1 MKKVLIY
8 AGTTEGRE
16 LAQELAKERIYC
28 DISVATEYGRQIMDE
43 KISPYICILQ
53 GRMTAEQMRR
63 KYESE
68 QYLAVVDATH
78 PFATEVSVNIRESLR
93 GLDIPYFRLGREK
106 LPEEEGER
114 QAGEQQAGGQRA
126 GGQQAEERQ
135 VGERQ
140 AGGRQAGEQQA
151 GGRQAEEQNYM
162 ARKYFQNTTA
172 CVEAL
177 KKTEGTIFLTTG
189 SKELSVFCRE
199 ETIRK
204 RLVVRV
210 LPGMESL
217 QECVRNGL
225 EGRQIIAVQGP
236 FSKEMNLAMIRQY
249 QASVLVTKESGKT
262 GGEDTKLAAAGE
274 AQIPSYIIL
283 RPDEKTPVMDM
294 GEVLMQ
300 LRRLESMTD
309 PSRKKTQE
317 GQDLVDLYD
326 TKTEEVV
333 YQKVHECQENKEQE
347 NKEQEKKKQEK
358 KQEEKKQEQHRN
370 LQITLAGIGMGA
382 EALLTEEVRNRIA
395 EADYVFGAK
404 RMVESIKKLCK
415 QSVKTY
421 NCYLSKDII
430 PVIENIQENSA
441 KIVILFSG
449 DTGFYSGCEK
459 LYNELCK
466 HKGMGKA
473 EVLPGISSLS
483 MLSAR
488 TGISWQDAKILST
501 HGVEPALWKSRLLDA
516 AKREKKT
523 FFLTSGVADVQEIGN
538 LLSSEFAKEEW
549 KNLKIYLGYQLS
561 YPQEWIRCL
570 TVDELCKLMSR
581 DHNDGGQDSLQNSLQ
596 EEPQDK
602 LQDKPEE
609 GLYVGMLLNE
619 HPKKHRLT
627 PGYPDDIFIR
637 GQVPMTKE
645 EVRSVSICKLHL
657 TEDAVVY
664 DIGSGTGSVSVEIAA
679 LSPHVQVYAMEVNG
693 EAVSLLEENC
703 KQFGLHNVRCIRTKA
718 PDGLED
724 LPVATHAFI
733 GGSKGNLREILW
745 TLYRKN
751 NHMRIVV
758 NAVSMETIC
767 QMQELLKELPVEQ
780 EEILQLSVTKTKQLG
795 SYHML
800 QAANP
805 VYIYAF
811 TFAETSSY

>member
-16 LAQELAKERIYC
+16 LAQELARERIYC

-53 GRMTAEQMRR
+53 GRMTAEQMRLKCENER
-63 KYESE
+63 
-68 QYLAVVDATH
+68 YLAVVDATH
-78 PFATEVSVNIRESLR
+78 PFATEVSVNIRESLK
-93 GLDIPYFRLGREK
+93 GLNIPYFRLGREK
-106 LPEEEGER
+106 IPGEEGER
-114 QAGEQQAGGQRA
+114 QAGE
-126 GGQQAEERQ
+126 RQ
-135 VGERQ
+135 T
-140 AGGRQAGEQQA
+140 GEQ
-151 GGRQAEEQNYM
+151 QAEEQNYM
-162 ARKYFQNTTA
+162 ARKYFQNTAA

-177 KKTEGTIFLTTG
+177 KKTEGKIFLTTG
-189 SKELSVFCRE
+189 SKELSAFCRE

-225 EGRQIIAVQGP
+225 EGRQIIAMQGP

-294 GEVLMQ
+294 DEVLEQ
-300 LRRLESMTD
+300 LRRLESVTD

-317 GQDLVDLYD
+317 GQDLFDLYD

-347 NKEQEKKKQEK
+347 
-358 KQEEKKQEQHRN
+358 KKQEQQRN
-370 LQITLAGIGMGA
+370 MQITLAGIGMGA

-415 QSVKTY
+415 QNVKTY

-430 PVIENIQENSA
+430 PLIENIQENSA

-483 MLSAR
+483 VLSAR

-516 AKREKKT
+516 AKHEKKT
-523 FFLTSGVADVQEIGN
+523 FFLTSGMADVEEIGN

-561 YPQEWIRCL
+561 YPQEWVRCL
-570 TVDELCKLMSR
+570 TVDELCKLMNR
-581 DHNDGGQDSLQNSLQ
+581 DHSDGWQDSLQNSLQ
-596 EEPQDK
+596 ED

-609 GLYVGMLLNE
+609 GLYAGMLINE
-619 HPKKHRLT
+619 QPKKHRLT
-627 PGYPDDIFIR
+627 PGYPDDMFIR

-679 LSPHVQVYAMEVNG
+679 LSPRVQVYAMEVNG

-703 KQFGLHNVRCIRTKA
+703 NQFGLHNVRCIRTKA

-795 SYHML
+795 GYHML

-811 TFAETSSY
+811 TFAETSS

>member
-16 LAQELAKERIYC
+16 LAQELARERIYC

-53 GRMTAEQMRR
+53 GRMTAEQMRL
-63 KYESE
+63 KCENE

-78 PFATEVSVNIRESLR
+78 PFATEVSVNIRESLK

-106 LPEEEGER
+106 IPGEEGER
-114 QAGEQQAGGQRA
+114 QAGE
-126 GGQQAEERQ
+126 RQ
-135 VGERQ
+135 TGERQ
-140 AGGRQAGEQQA
+140 AGEQ
-151 GGRQAEEQNYM
+151 QAEEQNYM
-162 ARKYFQNTTA
+162 ARKYFQNTAA

-189 SKELSVFCRE
+189 SKELSAFCRE
-199 ETIRK
+199 KTIRK

-225 EGRQIIAVQGP
+225 EGRQIIAMQGP

-294 GEVLMQ
+294 DEVLEQ
-300 LRRLESMTD
+300 LRRLESVTD

-317 GQDLVDLYD
+317 GQDLFDLYD
-326 TKTEEVV
+326 IKTEELV
-333 YQKVHECQENKEQE
+333 YQKVNECQENKEQE
-347 NKEQEKKKQEK
+347 
-358 KQEEKKQEQHRN
+358 KKQEQQRN

-382 EALLTEEVRNRIA
+382 EVLLTEEVRNRIA

-415 QSVKTY
+415 QNVKAY

-430 PVIENIQENSA
+430 PLIENIQENSA

-483 MLSAR
+483 VLSAR

-501 HGVEPALWKSRLLDA
+501 HGVEPALWKNRLLDA
-516 AKREKKT
+516 AKHEKKT
-523 FFLTSGVADVQEIGN
+523 FFLTSGVADVEEIGN

-561 YPQEWIRCL
+561 YPQEWVRCL
-570 TVDELCKLMSR
+570 TVDELCKLLNR
-581 DHNDGGQDSLQNSLQ
+581 DHNDGWQDSLQNSLQ
-596 EEPQDK
+596 EDPQDQ

-609 GLYVGMLLNE
+609 GLYAGMLINE
-619 HPKKHRLT
+619 QPKKHRLT
-627 PGYPDDIFIR
+627 PGYPDDVFIR

-679 LSPHVQVYAMEVNG
+679 LSPRVQVYAMEING

-745 TLYRKN
+745 TLYRKS

-795 SYHML
+795 GYHML

-811 TFAETSSY
+811 TFSETLS

>member
-16 LAQELAKERIYC
+16 LAQELARERIYC

-53 GRMTAEQMRR
+53 GRMTAEQMRL
-63 KYESE
+63 KCENE

-78 PFATEVSVNIRESLR
+78 PFATEVSVNIRESLK

-106 LPEEEGER
+106 IPGEEGER
-114 QAGEQQAGGQRA
+114 QAGERQA
-126 GGQQAEERQ
+126 
-135 VGERQ
+135 GERQ
-140 AGGRQAGEQQA
+140 AGEQ
-151 GGRQAEEQNYM
+151 QAEEQNYM
-162 ARKYFQNTTA
+162 ARKYFQNTAA

-177 KKTEGTIFLTTG
+177 KKTEGKIFLTTG
-189 SKELSVFCRE
+189 SKELSAFCRE

-225 EGRQIIAVQGP
+225 EGRQIIAMQGP

-294 GEVLMQ
+294 DEVLEQ
-300 LRRLESMTD
+300 LRRLESVTD

-317 GQDLVDLYD
+317 GQNLFDLYD

-333 YQKVHECQENKEQE
+333 YQKVHECQENKE
-347 NKEQEKKKQEK
+347 K
-358 KQEEKKQEQHRN
+358 EKKQEQQRN

-382 EALLTEEVRNRIA
+382 ETLLTEEVRNRIA

-404 RMVESIKKLCK
+404 RMIESVKKLCK
-415 QSVKTY
+415 QNVKKY

-430 PVIENIQENSA
+430 PLIENIQENSA

-483 MLSAR
+483 VLSAR

-516 AKREKKT
+516 AKHEKKT
-523 FFLTSGVADVQEIGN
+523 FFLTSGVADVEEIGN

-561 YPQEWIRCL
+561 YPQEWVRCL
-570 TVDELCKLMSR
+570 TVDELCKLMNR
-581 DHNDGGQDSLQNSLQ
+581 DHNDGWQDSLQNSLQ
-596 EEPQDK
+596 EDPQDQ

-609 GLYVGMLLNE
+609 GLYAGMLINE
-619 HPKKHRLT
+619 QPKKHRLT
-627 PGYPDDIFIR
+627 PGYPDDVFIR

-679 LSPHVQVYAMEVNG
+679 LSPRVQVYAMEING

-795 SYHML
+795 GYHML

-811 TFAETSSY
+811 IFSETSS

>member
-16 LAQELAKERIYC
+16 LAQELARERIYC

-43 KISPYICILQ
+43 KISTYICILQ
-53 GRMTAEQMRR
+53 GRMTAEQMRL
-63 KYESE
+63 KCENE

-78 PFATEVSVNIRESLR
+78 PFATEVSVNIRESLK

-106 LPEEEGER
+106 IPGEEGER
-114 QAGEQQAGGQRA
+114 QAGEQ
-126 GGQQAEERQ
+126 
-135 VGERQ
+135 
-140 AGGRQAGEQQA
+140 
-151 GGRQAEEQNYM
+151 QAEEQNYM
-162 ARKYFQNTTA
+162 ARKYFQNTAA

-177 KKTEGTIFLTTG
+177 KKTEGKIFLTTG
-189 SKELSVFCRE
+189 SKELSAFCRE

-225 EGRQIIAVQGP
+225 EGRQIIAMQGP

-294 GEVLMQ
+294 DEVLEQ
-300 LRRLESMTD
+300 LRRLESVTD

-317 GQDLVDLYD
+317 GQDLFDLYD

-347 NKEQEKKKQEK
+347 
-358 KQEEKKQEQHRN
+358 KKQEQQRN

-415 QSVKTY
+415 QNAKAY

-466 HKGMGKA
+466 NKGMGKA

-483 MLSAR
+483 VLSAR

-516 AKREKKT
+516 AKHEKKT
-523 FFLTSGVADVQEIGN
+523 FFLTSGVADVEEIGN

-561 YPQEWIRCL
+561 YPQEWVRCL
-570 TVDELCKLMSR
+570 TVDELCKLMNR
-581 DHNDGGQDSLQNSLQ
+581 DHNDGWQDGLQNSLQ
-596 EEPQDK
+596 EDPQDQ

-609 GLYVGMLLNE
+609 GLYAGMLINE
-619 HPKKHRLT
+619 QPKKHRLT
-627 PGYPDDIFIR
+627 PGYPDDVFIR

-679 LSPHVQVYAMEVNG
+679 LSPRVQVYAMEVNG

-703 KQFGLHNVRCIRTKA
+703 KQFGLHNVKCIKTKA

-795 SYHML
+795 GYHML

-811 TFAETSSY
+811 TFVETLS

>member
-106 LPEEEGER
+106 IPGEAGER
-114 QAGEQQAGGQRA
+114 QAGEQQA
-126 GGQQAEERQ
+126 EE
-135 VGERQ
+135 
-140 AGGRQAGEQQA
+140 RQAGEQ
-151 GGRQAEEQNYM
+151 NYV
-162 ARKYFQNTTA
+162 ARKYFQNTAA

-217 QECVRNGL
+217 RECVRNGL
-225 EGRQIIAVQGP
+225 EGRQIIAMQGP

-283 RPDEKTPVMDM
+283 RPSEKTPVMDM
-294 GEVLMQ
+294 DEVLEQ
-300 LRRLESMTD
+300 IRRLEGMTD

-333 YQKVHECQENKEQE
+333 YRKVHECQENKEQE
-347 NKEQEKKKQEK
+347 K
-358 KQEEKKQEQHRN
+358 KQEEKKQELHRN

-382 EALLTEEVRNRIA
+382 EALLTEEVRNRVA

-415 QSVKTY
+415 QNAKTY

-466 HKGMGKA
+466 HKEMGKA

-516 AKREKKT
+516 AKHEKKT
-523 FFLTSGVADVQEIGN
+523 FFLTSGVADVEEIGN

-602 LQDKPEE
+602 LQDKLQDKPEE
-609 GLYVGMLLNE
+609 GLYVGMILNE

-627 PGYPDDIFIR
+627 PGYPDDMFIR

-679 LSPHVQVYAMEVNG
+679 LSPHVQVYAMEINR

-724 LPVATHAFI
+724 LPMATHAFI

-767 QMQELLKELPVEQ
+767 QMQELLKELLVEQ

>member
-16 LAQELAKERIYC
+16 LAQELARERIYC

-53 GRMTAEQMRR
+53 GRMTAEQMRL
-63 KYESE
+63 KCENE

-78 PFATEVSVNIRESLR
+78 PFATEVSVNIRESLK
-93 GLDIPYFRLGREK
+93 GLDIPYFRLGREMI
-106 LPEEEGER
+106 PGEEGER
-114 QAGEQQAGGQRA
+114 QAGEQ
-126 GGQQAEERQ
+126 
-135 VGERQ
+135 
-140 AGGRQAGEQQA
+140 
-151 GGRQAEEQNYM
+151 QAEEQNYM
-162 ARKYFQNTTA
+162 ARKYFQNTAA

-177 KKTEGTIFLTTG
+177 KKTEGKIFLTTG
-189 SKELSVFCRE
+189 SKELSAFCQE

-225 EGRQIIAVQGP
+225 EGRQIIAMQGP

-283 RPDEKTPVMDM
+283 RPDEKTRVMDM
-294 GEVLMQ
+294 DEVLEQ
-300 LRRLESMTD
+300 LRRLESVTD

-317 GQDLVDLYD
+317 GQDLFDLYD
-326 TKTEEVV
+326 TKTEELV
-333 YQKVHECQENKEQE
+333 YQKVHGCQE
-347 NKEQEKKKQEK
+347 NKEQEKK
-358 KQEEKKQEQHRN
+358 QEQQRN

-415 QSVKTY
+415 QNVQTY

-430 PVIENIQENSA
+430 PLIENIQENSA

-483 MLSAR
+483 VLSAR

-516 AKREKKT
+516 AKHEKKT
-523 FFLTSGVADVQEIGN
+523 FFLTSGVADVEKIGN

-561 YPQEWIRCL
+561 YPQEWVRCL
-570 TVDELCKLMSR
+570 TVDELCKLMNR
-581 DHNDGGQDSLQNSLQ
+581 DHNDGWQDSLQNSLQ
-596 EEPQDK
+596 EDPQDQ

-609 GLYVGMLLNE
+609 GLYAGMLINE
-619 HPKKHRLT
+619 QPKKHRLT
-627 PGYPDDIFIR
+627 PGYPDDVFIR

-679 LSPHVQVYAMEVNG
+679 LSPRVQVYAMEVNG

-703 KQFGLHNVRCIRTKA
+703 KQFGLHNVICIRTKA

-767 QMQELLKELPVEQ
+767 QMKELLKELPVEQ

-795 SYHML
+795 GYHML

-811 TFAETSSY
+811 TFAETLS

>member
-16 LAQELAKERIYC
+16 LAQELARERIYC

-53 GRMTAEQMRR
+53 GRMTAEQMRLKCENER
-63 KYESE
+63 
-68 QYLAVVDATH
+68 YLAVVDATH
-78 PFATEVSVNIRESLR
+78 PFATEVSVNIRESLK

-106 LPEEEGER
+106 IPGEEGER
-114 QAGEQQAGGQRA
+114 QAGE
-126 GGQQAEERQ
+126 RQ
-135 VGERQ
+135 T
-140 AGGRQAGEQQA
+140 GEQ
-151 GGRQAEEQNYM
+151 QAEEQNYM
-162 ARKYFQNTTA
+162 ARKYFQNTAA

-177 KKTEGTIFLTTG
+177 KKTEGKIFLTTG
-189 SKELSVFCRE
+189 SKELSAFCRE

-225 EGRQIIAVQGP
+225 EGRQIIAMQGP

-294 GEVLMQ
+294 DEVLEQ
-300 LRRLESMTD
+300 LRRLESVTD

-317 GQDLVDLYD
+317 GQDLFDLYD

-347 NKEQEKKKQEK
+347 
-358 KQEEKKQEQHRN
+358 KKQEQQRN

-415 QSVKTY
+415 QNVKTY

-430 PVIENIQENSA
+430 PLIENIQENSA

-483 MLSAR
+483 VLSAR

-516 AKREKKT
+516 AKHEKKT
-523 FFLTSGVADVQEIGN
+523 FFLTSGMADVEEIGN

-561 YPQEWIRCL
+561 YPQEWVRCL
-570 TVDELCKLMSR
+570 TVDELCKLMNR
-581 DHNDGGQDSLQNSLQ
+581 DHNDGWQDSLQNSLQ
-596 EEPQDK
+596 ED

-609 GLYVGMLLNE
+609 GLYAGMLINE
-619 HPKKHRLT
+619 QPKKHRLT
-627 PGYPDDIFIR
+627 PGYPDDMFIR

-679 LSPHVQVYAMEVNG
+679 LSPRVQVYAMEVNG

-703 KQFGLHNVRCIRTKA
+703 KQFGLHNVICIRTKA

-811 TFAETSSY
+811 TFAETLS

>member
-16 LAQELAKERIYC
+16 LAQELARERIYC

-53 GRMTAEQMRR
+53 GRMTAEQMRL
-63 KYESE
+63 KCENE

-78 PFATEVSVNIRESLR
+78 PFATEVSVNIRESLK

-106 LPEEEGER
+106 IPGEEGER
-114 QAGEQQAGGQRA
+114 QAGERQA
-126 GGQQAEERQ
+126 
-135 VGERQ
+135 GERQ
-140 AGGRQAGEQQA
+140 AGEQ
-151 GGRQAEEQNYM
+151 QAEEQNYM
-162 ARKYFQNTTA
+162 ARKYFQNTAA

-177 KKTEGTIFLTTG
+177 KKTEGKIFLTTG
-189 SKELSVFCRE
+189 SKELSAFCRE

-225 EGRQIIAVQGP
+225 EGRQIIAMQGP

-294 GEVLMQ
+294 DEVLEQ
-300 LRRLESMTD
+300 LRRLESVTD

-326 TKTEEVV
+326 AKTEEVV
-333 YQKVHECQENKEQE
+333 YQKVHECQENKE
-347 NKEQEKKKQEK
+347 K
-358 KQEEKKQEQHRN
+358 EKKQEQQRN

-382 EALLTEEVRNRIA
+382 ETLLTEEVRNRIA

-404 RMVESIKKLCK
+404 RMIESVKKLCK
-415 QSVKTY
+415 QNVKKY

-430 PVIENIQENSA
+430 PLIENIQENSA

-483 MLSAR
+483 VLSAR

-516 AKREKKT
+516 AKHEKKT
-523 FFLTSGVADVQEIGN
+523 FFLTSGMADVEEIGN

-561 YPQEWIRCL
+561 YPQEWVRCL
-570 TVDELCKLMSR
+570 TVYELCKLMNR
-581 DHNDGGQDSLQNSLQ
+581 DHNDGWQDSLQNSLQ
-596 EEPQDK
+596 EDPQDQ

-609 GLYVGMLLNE
+609 GLYAGMLINE
-619 HPKKHRLT
+619 QPKKHRLT
-627 PGYPDDIFIR
+627 PGYPDDVFIR

-679 LSPHVQVYAMEVNG
+679 LSPRVQVYAMEVNG

-703 KQFGLHNVRCIRTKA
+703 KQFGLHNVRYIRTKA

-751 NHMRIVV
+751 SHMRIVV

-795 SYHML
+795 GYHML

-811 TFAETSSY
+811 TFAETSS

>member
-16 LAQELAKERIYC
+16 LAQELARERIYC

-53 GRMTAEQMRR
+53 GRMTAEQMRL
-63 KYESE
+63 KCENE

-78 PFATEVSVNIRESLR
+78 PFATEVSVNIRESLK
-93 GLDIPYFRLGREK
+93 GLDIPYLRLGREK
-106 LPEEEGER
+106 IPGEEGER
-114 QAGEQQAGGQRA
+114 QAGELQAG
-126 GGQQAEERQ
+126 EL
-135 VGERQ
+135 
-140 AGGRQAGEQQA
+140 QAGEQQA
-151 GGRQAEEQNYM
+151 EEQHYM
-162 ARKYFQNTTA
+162 ARKYFQNTAA

-189 SKELSVFCRE
+189 SKELSAFCQE

-225 EGRQIIAVQGP
+225 EGRQIIAMQGP

-274 AQIPSYIIL
+274 VQIPSYIIL
-283 RPDEKTPVMDM
+283 RPDEKTHVMDM
-294 GEVLMQ
+294 DEVLEQ
-300 LRRLESMTD
+300 LRRLESVTD

-317 GQDLVDLYD
+317 GQDLFDLYD

-347 NKEQEKKKQEK
+347 
-358 KQEEKKQEQHRN
+358 KKQEQQRN

-382 EALLTEEVRNRIA
+382 EALLTEEVRRRIA
-395 EADYVFGAK
+395 EAEYVFGAK

-415 QSVKTY
+415 QDAKTY

-516 AKREKKT
+516 AKHEKKT
-523 FFLTSGVADVQEIGN
+523 FFLTSGVADVEEIGN

-561 YPQEWIRCL
+561 YPQEWVRCL
-570 TVDELCKLMSR
+570 TVDKLCKLMNR
-581 DHNDGGQDSLQNSLQ
+581 DHNDSWQDCLQNTLQ
-596 EEPQDK
+596 EDP
-602 LQDKPEE
+602 QDKPEE
-609 GLYVGMLLNE
+609 GLYVGMLINE
-619 HPKKHRLT
+619 QPKKHRLT
-627 PGYPDDIFIR
+627 PGYPDDVFIR

-679 LSPHVQVYAMEVNG
+679 LSPRVQVYAMEVNG
-693 EAVSLLEENC
+693 EAVSLLEENR

-780 EEILQLSVTKTKQLG
+780 EEIMQLSVTKTKQLG
-795 SYHML
+795 GYHML

-811 TFAETSSY
+811 TFAEASS

>member
-16 LAQELAKERIYC
+16 LAQELARERIYC

-53 GRMTAEQMRR
+53 GRMTAEQMRLKCENER
-63 KYESE
+63 
-68 QYLAVVDATH
+68 YLAVVDATH
-78 PFATEVSVNIRESLR
+78 PFATEVSVNIRESLK

-106 LPEEEGER
+106 IPGEEGER
-114 QAGEQQAGGQRA
+114 QAGE
-126 GGQQAEERQ
+126 RQ
-135 VGERQ
+135 T
-140 AGGRQAGEQQA
+140 GEQ
-151 GGRQAEEQNYM
+151 QAEEQNYM
-162 ARKYFQNTTA
+162 ARKYFQNTAA

-177 KKTEGTIFLTTG
+177 KKTEGKIFLTTG
-189 SKELSVFCRE
+189 SKELSAFCRE

-225 EGRQIIAVQGP
+225 EGRQIIAMQGP

-294 GEVLMQ
+294 DEVLEQ
-300 LRRLESMTD
+300 LRRLESVTD

-317 GQDLVDLYD
+317 GQDLFDLYD
-326 TKTEEVV
+326 TKTEEAV

-347 NKEQEKKKQEK
+347 
-358 KQEEKKQEQHRN
+358 KKQEQQRN

-415 QSVKTY
+415 QNVKTY

-430 PVIENIQENSA
+430 PLIENIQENSA

-483 MLSAR
+483 VLSAR

-516 AKREKKT
+516 AKHEKKT
-523 FFLTSGVADVQEIGN
+523 FFLTSGMADVEEIGN

-561 YPQEWIRCL
+561 YPQEWVRCL
-570 TVDELCKLMSR
+570 TIDELCKLMNR
-581 DHNDGGQDSLQNSLQ
+581 DHNDGWQDSLQNSLQ
-596 EEPQDK
+596 ED
-602 LQDKPEE
+602 LQDKREE
-609 GLYVGMLLNE
+609 GLYAGMLINE
-619 HPKKHRLT
+619 QPKKHRLT
-627 PGYPDDIFIR
+627 PGYPDDVFIR

-679 LSPHVQVYAMEVNG
+679 LSPRVQVYAMEVNG
-693 EAVSLLEENC
+693 EAVSLLKENC

-795 SYHML
+795 GYHML

-811 TFAETSSY
+811 TFAETSS

>member
-16 LAQELAKERIYC
+16 LAQELARERIYC

-53 GRMTAEQMRR
+53 GRMTAEQMRL
-63 KYESE
+63 KCENE

-78 PFATEVSVNIRESLR
+78 PFATEVSVNIRESLK

-106 LPEEEGER
+106 IPGEEGER
-114 QAGEQQAGGQRA
+114 QAGE
-126 GGQQAEERQ
+126 RQ
-135 VGERQ
+135 TGERQ
-140 AGGRQAGEQQA
+140 AGERQAGEQ
-151 GGRQAEEQNYM
+151 QAEEQNYM
-162 ARKYFQNTTA
+162 ARKYFQNTAA

-177 KKTEGTIFLTTG
+177 KKTEGKIFLTTG
-189 SKELSVFCRE
+189 SKELSAFCRE

-225 EGRQIIAVQGP
+225 EGRQIIAMQGP

-294 GEVLMQ
+294 DEVLEQ
-300 LRRLESMTD
+300 LRRLESVTD
-309 PSRKKTQE
+309 SSCKKMQE
-317 GQDLVDLYD
+317 GQDLFDLYD

-347 NKEQEKKKQEK
+347 
-358 KQEEKKQEQHRN
+358 KKQEQQRN

-415 QSVKTY
+415 QDAKTY
-421 NCYLSKDII
+421 NYYLSKDII

-516 AKREKKT
+516 AKHEKKT
-523 FFLTSGVADVQEIGN
+523 FFLTSGVADVEEIGN

-561 YPQEWIRCL
+561 YPQEWVRCL
-570 TVDELCKLMSR
+570 TVDELCKLINR
-581 DHNDGGQDSLQNSLQ
+581 DHNDGWQDSLQNSLQ
-596 EEPQDK
+596 EDPQDQLQDQ

-609 GLYVGMLLNE
+609 GLYAGMLINE
-619 HPKKHRLT
+619 QPKKHRLT
-627 PGYPDDIFIR
+627 PGYPDDVFIR

-679 LSPHVQVYAMEVNG
+679 LSPRVQVYAMEVNG

-703 KQFGLHNVRCIRTKA
+703 KQFGLHNVNCIRTKA

-795 SYHML
+795 GYHML

-811 TFAETSSY
+811 TFVETLS

>member
-106 LPEEEGER
+106 IPGEAGER
-114 QAGEQQAGGQRA
+114 QAGEQQA
-126 GGQQAEERQ
+126 E
-135 VGERQ
+135 ERQ
-140 AGGRQAGEQQA
+140 AGERQGGEQ
-151 GGRQAEEQNYM
+151 QAEEQNYV
-162 ARKYFQNTTA
+162 ARKYFQNTAA

-177 KKTEGTIFLTTG
+177 KKTEGKIFLTTG

-217 QECVRNGL
+217 RECVRNGL
-225 EGRQIIAVQGP
+225 EGRQIIAMQGP

-283 RPDEKTPVMDM
+283 RPSEKTPVMDM
-294 GEVLMQ
+294 DEVLEQ
-300 LRRLESMTD
+300 IRRLESMTD

-347 NKEQEKKKQEK
+347 KKQKEK
-358 KQEEKKQEQHRN
+358 KQEEKKQQEKKQEKHRN

-415 QSVKTY
+415 QNVKTY

-609 GLYVGMLLNE
+609 GLYVGMILNE

-718 PDGLED
+718 PDGLEE

-805 VYIYAF
+805 VYIYSF
-811 TFAETSSY
+811 TFAETSS

>member
-16 LAQELAKERIYC
+16 LAQELARERIYC

-53 GRMTAEQMRR
+53 GRMTAEQMRLKCENER
-63 KYESE
+63 
-68 QYLAVVDATH
+68 YLAVVDATH
-78 PFATEVSVNIRESLR
+78 PFATEVSVNIRESLK

-106 LPEEEGER
+106 IPGEEGER
-114 QAGEQQAGGQRA
+114 QAGE
-126 GGQQAEERQ
+126 RQ
-135 VGERQ
+135 T
-140 AGGRQAGEQQA
+140 GEQ
-151 GGRQAEEQNYM
+151 QAEEQNYM
-162 ARKYFQNTTA
+162 ARKYFQNTAA

-177 KKTEGTIFLTTG
+177 KKTEGKIFLTTG
-189 SKELSVFCRE
+189 SKELSAFCRE

-225 EGRQIIAVQGP
+225 EGRQITAMQGP

-294 GEVLMQ
+294 DEVLEQ
-300 LRRLESMTD
+300 LRRLESVTD

-317 GQDLVDLYD
+317 GQDLFDLYD

-347 NKEQEKKKQEK
+347 
-358 KQEEKKQEQHRN
+358 KKQEQQRN

-415 QSVKTY
+415 QNVKTY

-430 PVIENIQENSA
+430 PLIENIQENSA

-473 EVLPGISSLS
+473 EVLSGISSLS
-483 MLSAR
+483 VLSAR

-501 HGVEPALWKSRLLDA
+501 HGVEPDLWKSRLLDA
-516 AKREKKT
+516 AKHEKKT
-523 FFLTSGVADVQEIGN
+523 FFLTSGVADVEEIGN

-561 YPQEWIRCL
+561 YPQEWVRCL
-570 TVDELCKLMSR
+570 TVDELCKLMNR
-581 DHNDGGQDSLQNSLQ
+581 DHNDGWHDSLQNSLK
-596 EEPQDK
+596 ED

-609 GLYVGMLLNE
+609 GLYAGMLINE
-619 HPKKHRLT
+619 QPKKHRLT
-627 PGYPDDIFIR
+627 PGYPDDVFIR

-679 LSPHVQVYAMEVNG
+679 LSPRVQVYAMEVNG

-703 KQFGLHNVRCIRTKA
+703 NQFGLHNVRCIRTKA

-795 SYHML
+795 GYHML

-811 TFAETSSY
+811 TFAETSS

>member
-16 LAQELAKERIYC
+16 MAQELARERIYC

-53 GRMTAEQMRR
+53 GRMTAEQMRLKCENER
-63 KYESE
+63 
-68 QYLAVVDATH
+68 YLAVVDATH
-78 PFATEVSVNIRESLR
+78 PFATEVSVNILESLK

-106 LPEEEGER
+106 IPGEEGER
-114 QAGEQQAGGQRA
+114 QAGE
-126 GGQQAEERQ
+126 RQ
-135 VGERQ
+135 T
-140 AGGRQAGEQQA
+140 GEQ
-151 GGRQAEEQNYM
+151 QAEEQNYM
-162 ARKYFQNTTA
+162 ARKYFQNTAA

-177 KKTEGTIFLTTG
+177 KKTEGKIFLTTG
-189 SKELSVFCRE
+189 SKELSAFCRE

-225 EGRQIIAVQGP
+225 EGRQIIAMQGP

-283 RPDEKTPVMDM
+283 RPDEKTPVIDMD
-294 GEVLMQ
+294 EVLEQ
-300 LRRLESMTD
+300 LRRLESVTD

-317 GQDLVDLYD
+317 GQDLFDLYD

-347 NKEQEKKKQEK
+347 
-358 KQEEKKQEQHRN
+358 KKQEQQRN

-415 QSVKTY
+415 QNVKTY

-430 PVIENIQENSA
+430 PLIENIQENSA

-483 MLSAR
+483 VLSAR

-516 AKREKKT
+516 AKHEKKT
-523 FFLTSGVADVQEIGN
+523 FFLTSGVADVEEIGN
-538 LLSSEFAKEEW
+538 LLSSEFEKEEW

-561 YPQEWIRCL
+561 YPQEWVRCL
-570 TVDELCKLMSR
+570 TVDELCKLMNR
-581 DHNDGGQDSLQNSLQ
+581 DHNDGWQDSLQNSLQ
-596 EEPQDK
+596 ED

-609 GLYVGMLLNE
+609 GLYAGMLINE
-619 HPKKHRLT
+619 QPKKHRLT
-627 PGYPDDIFIR
+627 SGYPDDMFIR

-679 LSPHVQVYAMEVNG
+679 LSPRVQVYAMEVNG

-795 SYHML
+795 GYHML

-811 TFAETSSY
+811 TFAETSS

>member
-53 GRMTAEQMRR
+53 GRMTAEQMRG

-140 AGGRQAGEQQA
+140 A
-151 GGRQAEEQNYM
+151 EEQNYM
-162 ARKYFQNTTA
+162 ARKYFQNTAA

-177 KKTEGTIFLTTG
+177 KKTEGKIFLTTG

-217 QECVRNGL
+217 RECVRNGL
-225 EGRQIIAVQGP
+225 EGRQIIAMQGP

-294 GEVLMQ
+294 NEVLEQ
-300 LRRLESMTD
+300 LRRLESVTD

-317 GQDLVDLYD
+317 GQDLFDLYD

-347 NKEQEKKKQEK
+347 
-358 KQEEKKQEQHRN
+358 KKQEQQCN

-382 EALLTEEVRNRIA
+382 ETLLTEEVRNRIA

-404 RMVESIKKLCK
+404 RMVESVKKLCK
-415 QSVKTY
+415 QNAKTY

-430 PVIENIQENSA
+430 PLIENIQENSA

-483 MLSAR
+483 VLSAR

-516 AKREKKT
+516 AKHEKKT
-523 FFLTSGVADVQEIGN
+523 FFLTSGVADVEEIGN

-561 YPQEWIRCL
+561 YPQEWVRCL
-570 TVDELCKLMSR
+570 TVDELCKLMNR
-581 DHNDGGQDSLQNSLQ
+581 DHNDGWQDSLQNSLQ
-596 EEPQDK
+596 EDPQDQLQDQ

-609 GLYVGMLLNE
+609 GLYAGMLINE
-619 HPKKHRLT
+619 QPKKHRLT
-627 PGYPDDIFIR
+627 PGYPDDVFIR

-679 LSPHVQVYAMEVNG
+679 LSPRVQVYAMEVNG

-780 EEILQLSVTKTKQLG
+780 DEILQLSVTKTKQLG
-795 SYHML
+795 GYHML

-811 TFAETSSY
+811 TFSETSS

>member
-16 LAQELAKERIYC
+16 LAQELARERIYC

-43 KISPYICILQ
+43 KILPYICILQ
-53 GRMTAEQMRR
+53 GRMTAEQMRL
-63 KYESE
+63 KCENE

-78 PFATEVSVNIRESLR
+78 PFATEVSVNIRESLK

-106 LPEEEGER
+106 IPGEEGER
-114 QAGEQQAGGQRA
+114 QAGE
-126 GGQQAEERQ
+126 
-135 VGERQ
+135 
-140 AGGRQAGEQQA
+140 RQAGERQTGEQ
-151 GGRQAEEQNYM
+151 QAEEQNYM
-162 ARKYFQNTTA
+162 ARKYFQNTAA

-177 KKTEGTIFLTTG
+177 KKTEGKIFLTTG

-199 ETIRK
+199 KTIRK

-225 EGRQIIAVQGP
+225 EGRQIIAMQGP

-294 GEVLMQ
+294 DEVLEQ
-300 LRRLESMTD
+300 LRRLESVTD

-317 GQDLVDLYD
+317 GQNLFDLYD

-347 NKEQEKKKQEK
+347 
-358 KQEEKKQEQHRN
+358 KKQEQQRN

-415 QSVKTY
+415 QNVKAY

-430 PVIENIQENSA
+430 PLIENIQENSA

-483 MLSAR
+483 VLSAR

-501 HGVEPALWKSRLLDA
+501 HGVEPALWKSRLRDA
-516 AKREKKT
+516 AKHEKKT
-523 FFLTSGVADVQEIGN
+523 FFLTSGVADVEEIGN

-561 YPQEWIRCL
+561 YPQEWVRCL
-570 TVDELCKLMSR
+570 TVDELCKLMNR
-581 DHNDGGQDSLQNSLQ
+581 DHNDGWQDSLQNSLQ
-596 EEPQDK
+596 EDPQDQLQDQ

-609 GLYVGMLLNE
+609 GLYAGMLINE
-619 HPKKHRLT
+619 QPKKHRLT
-627 PGYPDDIFIR
+627 PGYPDDVFIR

-679 LSPHVQVYAMEVNG
+679 LSPRVQVYAMEVNG

-795 SYHML
+795 GYHML

-811 TFAETSSY
+811 TFAEALS

>member
-16 LAQELAKERIYC
+16 LAQELARERIYC

-53 GRMTAEQMRR
+53 GRMTAEQMRL
-63 KYESE
+63 KCENE

-78 PFATEVSVNIRESLR
+78 PFATEVSVNIRESLK

-106 LPEEEGER
+106 IPGEEGER
-114 QAGEQQAGGQRA
+114 QAGE
-126 GGQQAEERQ
+126 
-135 VGERQ
+135 
-140 AGGRQAGEQQA
+140 RQAGEQ
-151 GGRQAEEQNYM
+151 QAEEQNYM
-162 ARKYFQNTTA
+162 ARKYFQNTAA

-177 KKTEGTIFLTTG
+177 KKTEGKIFLTTG
-189 SKELSVFCRE
+189 SKELSAFCRE

-225 EGRQIIAVQGP
+225 EGRQIIAMQGP

-294 GEVLMQ
+294 DEVLEQ
-300 LRRLESMTD
+300 LRRLESVTD

-317 GQDLVDLYD
+317 GQNLFDLYD

-333 YQKVHECQENKEQE
+333 YQKVHECQENKE
-347 NKEQEKKKQEK
+347 K
-358 KQEEKKQEQHRN
+358 EKKQEQQRN

-404 RMVESIKKLCK
+404 RMVESVEKLCK
-415 QSVKTY
+415 QNAKTY

-483 MLSAR
+483 VLSAR

-516 AKREKKT
+516 AKHEKKT
-523 FFLTSGVADVQEIGN
+523 FFLTSGVADVEEIGN

-561 YPQEWIRCL
+561 YPQEWVRCL
-570 TVDELCKLMSR
+570 TVDELCKLMNR
-581 DHNDGGQDSLQNSLQ
+581 DHNDGWQDSLQNSLQ
-596 EEPQDK
+596 EDPQDQLQDQ

-609 GLYVGMLLNE
+609 GLYAGMLINE
-619 HPKKHRLT
+619 QPKKHRLT
-627 PGYPDDIFIR
+627 PGYPDDVFIR

-679 LSPHVQVYAMEVNG
+679 LSPRVQVYAMEVNG

-703 KQFGLHNVRCIRTKA
+703 KQFSLHNVRCIRTKA

-767 QMQELLKELPVEQ
+767 QMQKLLKELPVEQ
-780 EEILQLSVTKTKQLG
+780 DEILQLSVTKTKQLG
-795 SYHML
+795 GYHML

-811 TFAETSSY
+811 TFAEASS

>member
-16 LAQELAKERIYC
+16 LAQELARERIYC

-53 GRMTAEQMRR
+53 GRMTAEQMRL
-63 KYESE
+63 KCENE

-78 PFATEVSVNIRESLR
+78 PFATEVSVNIRESLK
-93 GLDIPYFRLGREK
+93 GLDIPYFRLGREMI
-106 LPEEEGER
+106 PGEEGER
-114 QAGEQQAGGQRA
+114 QAGE
-126 GGQQAEERQ
+126 
-135 VGERQ
+135 
-140 AGGRQAGEQQA
+140 RQAGEQ
-151 GGRQAEEQNYM
+151 QAEEQNYM
-162 ARKYFQNTTA
+162 ARKYFQNTA
-172 CVEAL
+172 VCVEAL
-177 KKTEGTIFLTTG
+177 KKTEGKIFLTTG
-189 SKELSVFCRE
+189 SKELSAFCQE

-225 EGRQIIAVQGP
+225 EGRQIIAMQGP

-283 RPDEKTPVMDM
+283 RPDEKTRVMDM
-294 GEVLMQ
+294 DEVLEQ
-300 LRRLESMTD
+300 LRRLESVTD

-317 GQDLVDLYD
+317 GQDLFDLYD
-326 TKTEEVV
+326 TKTEELV
-333 YQKVHECQENKEQE
+333 YQKVHGCQE
-347 NKEQEKKKQEK
+347 NKEQEKK
-358 KQEEKKQEQHRN
+358 QEQQRN

-415 QSVKTY
+415 QNVQTY

-430 PVIENIQENSA
+430 PLIENIQENSA

-483 MLSAR
+483 VLSAR

-516 AKREKKT
+516 AKHEKKT
-523 FFLTSGVADVQEIGN
+523 FFLTSGVADVEKIGN

-561 YPQEWIRCL
+561 YPQEWVRCL
-570 TVDELCKLMSR
+570 TVDELCKLMNR
-581 DHNDGGQDSLQNSLQ
+581 DHNDGWQDSLQNSLQ
-596 EEPQDK
+596 EDPQDQ

-609 GLYVGMLLNE
+609 GLYAGMLINE
-619 HPKKHRLT
+619 QPKKHRLT
-627 PGYPDDIFIR
+627 PGYPDDVFIR

-679 LSPHVQVYAMEVNG
+679 LSPRVQVYAMEVNG

-703 KQFGLHNVRCIRTKA
+703 KQFGLHNVICIRTKA

-767 QMQELLKELPVEQ
+767 QMKELLKELPVEQ

-795 SYHML
+795 GYHML

-811 TFAETSSY
+811 TFAETLS

>member
-106 LPEEEGER
+106 IPGEAGERQAGERQAGER
-114 QAGEQQAGGQRA
+114 QAGEQ
-126 GGQQAEERQ
+126 
-135 VGERQ
+135 
-140 AGGRQAGEQQA
+140 
-151 GGRQAEEQNYM
+151 NYVT
-162 ARKYFQNTTA
+162 RKYFQNTAA

-177 KKTEGTIFLTTG
+177 KKTEGKIFLTTG

-217 QECVRNGL
+217 RECVRNGL
-225 EGRQIIAVQGP
+225 EGRQIIAMQGP

-283 RPDEKTPVMDM
+283 RPSEKTPVMDM
-294 GEVLMQ
+294 DEVLEQ
-300 LRRLESMTD
+300 IRRLESMTD

-347 NKEQEKKKQEK
+347 KKQKEK
-358 KQEEKKQEQHRN
+358 KQEEKKQQEKKQEQHRN

-415 QSVKTY
+415 QNVKTY

-538 LLSSEFAKEEW
+538 LLSSEFAKEER

-627 PGYPDDIFIR
+627 PGYSDDMFIR

-679 LSPHVQVYAMEVNG
+679 LSPRVQVYAMEVNG

-703 KQFGLHNVRCIRTKA
+703 KQFDLHNVRCIRTKA

-811 TFAETSSY
+811 TFTETSSY

>member
-106 LPEEEGER
+106 IPGEAGERQAGER
-114 QAGEQQAGGQRA
+114 QAGEQQAG
-126 GGQQAEERQ
+126 
-135 VGERQ
+135 
-140 AGGRQAGEQQA
+140 
-151 GGRQAEEQNYM
+151 EQNYV
-162 ARKYFQNTTA
+162 ARKYFQNTAA

-177 KKTEGTIFLTTG
+177 KKTEGKIFLTTG

-217 QECVRNGL
+217 RECVRNGL
-225 EGRQIIAVQGP
+225 EGRQIIAMQGP

-294 GEVLMQ
+294 DEVLEQ
-300 LRRLESMTD
+300 LRRLESVTD

-347 NKEQEKKKQEK
+347 NKEQENKEQENK
-358 KQEEKKQEQHRN
+358 EQENKEQENKEQENKEQENKEQEKKQEQHRN

-415 QSVKTY
+415 QNVKTY

-516 AKREKKT
+516 AKYEKKT
-523 FFLTSGVADVQEIGN
+523 FFLTSGVADVEEIGN

-570 TVDELCKLMSR
+570 TVDKLCKLMSR

-596 EEPQDK
+596 EEPQDQLQDK

-609 GLYVGMLLNE
+609 GLYVGMILNE

-627 PGYPDDIFIR
+627 PGYPDDMFIR

-811 TFAETSSY
+811 TFAETSS

>member
-16 LAQELAKERIYC
+16 LAQELARERIYC

-43 KISPYICILQ
+43 KISSYICILQ
-53 GRMTAEQMRR
+53 GRMTAEQMRL
-63 KYESE
+63 KCENE

-78 PFATEVSVNIRESLR
+78 PFATEVSVNIRESLK
-93 GLDIPYFRLGREK
+93 GLGIPYFRLGREK
-106 LPEEEGER
+106 IPGEEGER
-114 QAGEQQAGGQRA
+114 QAGE
-126 GGQQAEERQ
+126 
-135 VGERQ
+135 RQ
-140 AGGRQAGEQQA
+140 AG
-151 GGRQAEEQNYM
+151 EQNYM
-162 ARKYFQNTTA
+162 ARKYFQNTAA

-177 KKTEGTIFLTTG
+177 KKTEGKIFLTTG
-189 SKELSVFCRE
+189 SKELSAFCRE

-225 EGRQIIAVQGP
+225 EGRQIIAMQGP

-274 AQIPSYIIL
+274 VQIPSYIIL
-283 RPDEKTPVMDM
+283 RPNEKTPVMDM
-294 GEVLMQ
+294 DEVLEQ
-300 LRRLESMTD
+300 LRRLESVTD

-326 TKTEEVV
+326 AKTEEVV

-347 NKEQEKKKQEK
+347 
-358 KQEEKKQEQHRN
+358 KKQEQQRN

-404 RMVESIKKLCK
+404 RMVESTKKLCK
-415 QSVKTY
+415 QNVKTY

-430 PVIENIQENSA
+430 PLIENIQENSA

-483 MLSAR
+483 VLSAR

-516 AKREKKT
+516 AKHEKKT
-523 FFLTSGVADVQEIGN
+523 FFLTSGVADVEEIGN

-561 YPQEWIRCL
+561 YPQEWVRCL
-570 TVDELCKLMSR
+570 TVDELCKLMNR
-581 DHNDGGQDSLQNSLQ
+581 DHNDGWQDSLQNSLQ
-596 EEPQDK
+596 EDPQDQLQDQ

-609 GLYVGMLLNE
+609 GLYAGMLINE
-619 HPKKHRLT
+619 QPKKHRLT
-627 PGYPDDIFIR
+627 PGYPDDVFIR

-679 LSPHVQVYAMEVNG
+679 LSPRVQVYAMEVNG

-703 KQFGLHNVRCIRTKA
+703 KQFGLHNVKCIKTKA

-795 SYHML
+795 GYHML

-811 TFAETSSY
+811 TFVETLS

>member
-16 LAQELAKERIYC
+16 LAQELARERIYC

-53 GRMTAEQMRR
+53 GRMTAEQMRL
-63 KYESE
+63 KCENE

-78 PFATEVSVNIRESLR
+78 PFATEVSVNIRESLK

-106 LPEEEGER
+106 IPGEEGER
-114 QAGEQQAGGQRA
+114 QAGER
-126 GGQQAEERQ
+126 QAEERQ
-135 VGERQ
+135 AEERQ
-140 AGGRQAGEQQA
+140 AGELQAGEQ
-151 GGRQAEEQNYM
+151 QAEEQNYM
-162 ARKYFQNTTA
+162 ARKYFQNTAA

-177 KKTEGTIFLTTG
+177 KKTEGKIFLTTG
-189 SKELSVFCRE
+189 SKELSAFCRE

-225 EGRQIIAVQGP
+225 EGRQIIAMQGP

-294 GEVLMQ
+294 NEVLEQ
-300 LRRLESMTD
+300 LRRLESVTD
-309 PSRKKTQE
+309 PSRKNTQE
-317 GQDLVDLYD
+317 GQNLFDLYD

-347 NKEQEKKKQEK
+347 NKQQENKEQENKQ
-358 KQEEKKQEQHRN
+358 QEKKQEQHRN

-415 QSVKTY
+415 QDVKTY

-466 HKGMGKA
+466 HKEMGKA

-501 HGVEPALWKSRLLDA
+501 HGVEPALWKSRLLDV
-516 AKREKKT
+516 AKHEKKT
-523 FFLTSGVADVQEIGN
+523 FFLTSGVADVEEIGN

-561 YPQEWIRCL
+561 YPQEWIKCL

-627 PGYPDDIFIR
+627 PGYPDDMFIR

-679 LSPHVQVYAMEVNG
+679 LSPRVQVYAMEING

-703 KQFGLHNVRCIRTKA
+703 KQFGLHNVRCFRTKA

-724 LPVATHAFI
+724 LPMATHAFI

>member
-8 AGTTEGRE
+8 AGTTEGRK

-43 KISPYICILQ
+43 KISPYIGILQ

-63 KYESE
+63 KCENE
-68 QYLAVVDATH
+68 QYLAIVDATH

-106 LPEEEGER
+106 IPGEAGER
-114 QAGEQQAGGQRA
+114 QAGEQQAGEQ
-126 GGQQAEERQ
+126 
-135 VGERQ
+135 
-140 AGGRQAGEQQA
+140 QAGEQ
-151 GGRQAEEQNYM
+151 NYV
-162 ARKYFQNTTA
+162 ARKYFQNTAA

-177 KKTEGTIFLTTG
+177 KKTEGKIFLTTG

-217 QECVRNGL
+217 RECVRNGL
-225 EGRQIIAVQGP
+225 EGRQIIAMQGP

-283 RPDEKTPVMDM
+283 RPDEKTHVMDM
-294 GEVLMQ
+294 DEVLMQ
-300 LRRLESMTD
+300 LRRLEGMTD

-347 NKEQEKKKQEK
+347 NKEQENKEQEK
-358 KQEEKKQEQHRN
+358 KQELLRN

-415 QSVKTY
+415 QNVKTY

-561 YPQEWIRCL
+561 YPQEWIKCL
-570 TVDELCKLMSR
+570 TVDELCKLLSR

-596 EEPQDK
+596 EEPQDQ

-627 PGYPDDIFIR
+627 PGYPDDMFIR

-645 EVRSVSICKLHL
+645 EVRLVSICKLHL

-679 LSPHVQVYAMEVNG
+679 LSPRVQVYAMEVNG

-724 LPVATHAFI
+724 LPVASHAFI

-811 TFAETSSY
+811 TFAETLS

>member
-53 GRMTAEQMRR
+53 GRMTAEQMRG

-140 AGGRQAGEQQA
+140 A
-151 GGRQAEEQNYM
+151 EEQNYM
-162 ARKYFQNTTA
+162 ARKYFQNTAA

-177 KKTEGTIFLTTG
+177 KKTEGKIFLTTG

-217 QECVRNGL
+217 RECVRNGL
-225 EGRQIIAVQGP
+225 EGRQIIAMQGP

-294 GEVLMQ
+294 NEVLEQ
-300 LRRLESMTD
+300 LRRLESVTD

-317 GQDLVDLYD
+317 GQDLFDLYD

-347 NKEQEKKKQEK
+347 
-358 KQEEKKQEQHRN
+358 KKQEQQCN

-382 EALLTEEVRNRIA
+382 ETLLTEEVRNRIA

-404 RMVESIKKLCK
+404 RMVESVKKLCK
-415 QSVKTY
+415 QNAKTY

-430 PVIENIQENSA
+430 PLIENIQENSA

-483 MLSAR
+483 VLSAR

-516 AKREKKT
+516 AKHEKKT
-523 FFLTSGVADVQEIGN
+523 FFLTSGVADVEEIGN

-561 YPQEWIRCL
+561 YPQEWVRCL
-570 TVDELCKLMSR
+570 TVDELCKLMNR
-581 DHNDGGQDSLQNSLQ
+581 DHNDGWQDSLQNSLQ
-596 EEPQDK
+596 EDPQDQLQDQ

-609 GLYVGMLLNE
+609 GLYAGMLINE
-619 HPKKHRLT
+619 QPKKHRLT
-627 PGYPDDIFIR
+627 PGYPDDVFIR

-679 LSPHVQVYAMEVNG
+679 LSPRVQVYAMEVNG

-795 SYHML
+795 GYHML

-811 TFAETSSY
+811 TFAETLS

>member
-16 LAQELAKERIYC
+16 LAQELARERIYC

-53 GRMTAEQMRR
+53 GRMTAEQMRL
-63 KYESE
+63 KCENE

-78 PFATEVSVNIRESLR
+78 PFATEVSVNIRESLK

-106 LPEEEGER
+106 IPGEEGER
-114 QAGEQQAGGQRA
+114 QAGE
-126 GGQQAEERQ
+126 
-135 VGERQ
+135 
-140 AGGRQAGEQQA
+140 RQAGERQTGEQ
-151 GGRQAEEQNYM
+151 QAEEQNYM
-162 ARKYFQNTTA
+162 ARKYFQNTAA

-177 KKTEGTIFLTTG
+177 KKTEGKIFLTTG
-189 SKELSVFCRE
+189 SKELSAFCRE

-225 EGRQIIAVQGP
+225 EGRQIIAMQGP

-283 RPDEKTPVMDM
+283 RPDEKTPVTDMD
-294 GEVLMQ
+294 EVLEQ
-300 LRRLESMTD
+300 LRRLESVTD

-317 GQDLVDLYD
+317 GQDLFDLYD

-347 NKEQEKKKQEK
+347 
-358 KQEEKKQEQHRN
+358 KKQEQQRN

-382 EALLTEEVRNRIA
+382 ETLLTEEVRNRIA

-415 QSVKTY
+415 QNVKTY

-430 PVIENIQENSA
+430 PLIENIQENSA

-459 LYNELCK
+459 LYNKLCK

-483 MLSAR
+483 VLSAR

-516 AKREKKT
+516 AKHEKKT
-523 FFLTSGVADVQEIGN
+523 FFLTSGVADVEEIGN

-561 YPQEWIRCL
+561 YPQEWVRCL
-570 TVDELCKLMSR
+570 TVDELCKLMNR
-581 DHNDGGQDSLQNSLQ
+581 DHNDGWQDSLQNSLQ
-596 EEPQDK
+596 EDPQDQLQDQ

-609 GLYVGMLLNE
+609 GLYAGMLINE
-619 HPKKHRLT
+619 QPKKHRLT
-627 PGYPDDIFIR
+627 PGYPDDVFIR

-679 LSPHVQVYAMEVNG
+679 LSPRVQVYAMEVNG

-780 EEILQLSVTKTKQLG
+780 DEILQLSVTKTKQPG
-795 SYHML
+795 GYHML

-811 TFAETSSY
+811 TFSETSS

>member
-93 GLDIPYFRLGREK
+93 GLDLPYFRLGREK
-106 LPEEEGER
+106 IPGEAGER
-114 QAGEQQAGGQRA
+114 QAGEQQAGEQ
-126 GGQQAEERQ
+126 
-135 VGERQ
+135 
-140 AGGRQAGEQQA
+140 QAGEQQA
-151 GGRQAEEQNYM
+151 GEQNYV
-162 ARKYFQNTTA
+162 ARKYFQNTAA

-177 KKTEGTIFLTTG
+177 KKTEGKIFLTTG

-217 QECVRNGL
+217 RECVRNGL
-225 EGRQIIAVQGP
+225 EGRQIIAMQGP

-283 RPDEKTPVMDM
+283 RPSEKTPVMDM
-294 GEVLMQ
+294 DEVLEQ
-300 LRRLESMTD
+300 IRRLESMTD

-347 NKEQEKKKQEK
+347 NKEQEKKQ
-358 KQEEKKQEQHRN
+358 QEKKQEQHRN

-415 QSVKTY
+415 QNVKTY

-516 AKREKKT
+516 AKHEKKT
-523 FFLTSGVADVQEIGN
+523 FFLTSGVADVEEIGN

-627 PGYPDDIFIR
+627 PGYSDDMFIR

>member
-16 LAQELAKERIYC
+16 LAQELARERIYC

-43 KISPYICILQ
+43 KISPYIYILQ
-53 GRMTAEQMRR
+53 GRMTAEQMSL
-63 KYESE
+63 KCENE

-78 PFATEVSVNIRESLR
+78 PFATEVSVNIRESLK

-106 LPEEEGER
+106 IPGEEGER
-114 QAGEQQAGGQRA
+114 QAGE
-126 GGQQAEERQ
+126 
-135 VGERQ
+135 
-140 AGGRQAGEQQA
+140 RQAGERQTGEQ
-151 GGRQAEEQNYM
+151 QAEEQNYM
-162 ARKYFQNTTA
+162 ARKYFQNTAA

-177 KKTEGTIFLTTG
+177 KKTEGKIFLTTG
-189 SKELSVFCRE
+189 SKELSAFCRE

-225 EGRQIIAVQGP
+225 EGRQIIAMQGP

-283 RPDEKTPVMDM
+283 RPNEKTPVMDM
-294 GEVLMQ
+294 DEVLEQ
-300 LRRLESMTD
+300 LRRLESVTD

-317 GQDLVDLYD
+317 GQDLFDLYD

-347 NKEQEKKKQEK
+347 
-358 KQEEKKQEQHRN
+358 KKQEQQRN

-382 EALLTEEVRNRIA
+382 ETLLTEEVRNRIA

-404 RMVESIKKLCK
+404 RMVESVKKLCK
-415 QSVKTY
+415 QNAKTY

-430 PVIENIQENSA
+430 PLIENIHENSA

-483 MLSAR
+483 VLSAR

-516 AKREKKT
+516 AKHEKKA
-523 FFLTSGVADVQEIGN
+523 FFLTSGMADVEEIGN
-538 LLSSEFAKEEW
+538 LLSSQFAKEEW

-561 YPQEWIRCL
+561 YPQEWVRCL
-570 TVDELCKLMSR
+570 TVDELCKLMNR
-581 DHNDGGQDSLQNSLQ
+581 DHNDGWQDSLQNSLQ
-596 EEPQDK
+596 EDPQDQLQDQ

-609 GLYVGMLLNE
+609 GLYAGMLINE
-619 HPKKHRLT
+619 QPKKHRLT
-627 PGYPDDIFIR
+627 PGYPDDVFIR

-679 LSPHVQVYAMEVNG
+679 LSPRVQVYAMEVNG

-758 NAVSMETIC
+758 NAISMETIC
-767 QMQELLKELPVEQ
+767 QMQELVKELPVEQ

-795 SYHML
+795 GYHML

-811 TFAETSSY
+811 TFAETSS

>member
-16 LAQELAKERIYC
+16 LAQELARERIYC

-53 GRMTAEQMRR
+53 GRMTAEQMRL
-63 KYESE
+63 KCENE

-78 PFATEVSVNIRESLR
+78 PFATEVSVNIRESLK

-106 LPEEEGER
+106 IPGEEGER
-114 QAGEQQAGGQRA
+114 QAGE
-126 GGQQAEERQ
+126 RQ
-135 VGERQ
+135 TGERQ
-140 AGGRQAGEQQA
+140 AGERQAGEQ
-151 GGRQAEEQNYM
+151 QAEEQNYM
-162 ARKYFQNTTA
+162 ARKYFQNTAA

-177 KKTEGTIFLTTG
+177 KKTEGKIFLTTG
-189 SKELSVFCRE
+189 SKELSAFCRE
-199 ETIRK
+199 KTIRK

-217 QECVRNGL
+217 RECVRNGL
-225 EGRQIIAVQGP
+225 EGRQIIAMQGP

-294 GEVLMQ
+294 DEVLEQ
-300 LRRLESMTD
+300 LRRLESVTD
-309 PSRKKTQE
+309 SSCKKMQE
-317 GQDLVDLYD
+317 GQDLFDLYD

-347 NKEQEKKKQEK
+347 
-358 KQEEKKQEQHRN
+358 KKQEQQRN

-415 QSVKTY
+415 QDAKTY
-421 NCYLSKDII
+421 NYYLSKDII

-516 AKREKKT
+516 AKHEKKT
-523 FFLTSGVADVQEIGN
+523 FFLTSGVADVEEIGN

-561 YPQEWIRCL
+561 YPQEWVRCL
-570 TVDELCKLMSR
+570 TVDELCKLINR
-581 DHNDGGQDSLQNSLQ
+581 DHNDGWQDSLQNSLQ
-596 EEPQDK
+596 EDPQDQLQDQ

-609 GLYVGMLLNE
+609 GLYAGMLINE
-619 HPKKHRLT
+619 QPKKHRLT
-627 PGYPDDIFIR
+627 PGYPDDVFIR

-679 LSPHVQVYAMEVNG
+679 LSPRVQVYAMEVNG

-703 KQFGLHNVRCIRTKA
+703 KQFGLHNVKCIKTKA

-795 SYHML
+795 GYHML

-811 TFAETSSY
+811 TFVETLS

>member
-16 LAQELAKERIYC
+16 LAQELARERIYC

-53 GRMTAEQMRR
+53 GRMTAEQMRL
-63 KYESE
+63 KCENE

-78 PFATEVSVNIRESLR
+78 PFATEVSVNIRESLK

-106 LPEEEGER
+106 IPGEEGER
-114 QAGEQQAGGQRA
+114 QAGE
-126 GGQQAEERQ
+126 RQ
-135 VGERQ
+135 T
-140 AGGRQAGEQQA
+140 GEQ
-151 GGRQAEEQNYM
+151 QAEEQNYM
-162 ARKYFQNTTA
+162 ARKYFQNTAA

-177 KKTEGTIFLTTG
+177 KKTEGKIFLTTG
-189 SKELSVFCRE
+189 SKELSAFCRE

-225 EGRQIIAVQGP
+225 EGRQIIAMQGP

-294 GEVLMQ
+294 DEVLEQ
-300 LRRLESMTD
+300 LRRLESVTD

-317 GQDLVDLYD
+317 GQDLFDLYD

-347 NKEQEKKKQEK
+347 
-358 KQEEKKQEQHRN
+358 KKQEQQRN

-415 QSVKTY
+415 QNVKTY

-430 PVIENIQENSA
+430 PLIENIQENSA

-483 MLSAR
+483 VLSAR

-516 AKREKKT
+516 AKHEKKT
-523 FFLTSGVADVQEIGN
+523 FFLTSGMADVEEIGN

-561 YPQEWIRCL
+561 YPQEWVRCL
-570 TVDELCKLMSR
+570 TVDELCKLMNR
-581 DHNDGGQDSLQNSLQ
+581 DHNDGWQDSLQNSLQ
-596 EEPQDK
+596 ED

-609 GLYVGMLLNE
+609 GLYAGMLINE
-619 HPKKHRLT
+619 QLKKHRLT
-627 PGYPDDIFIR
+627 PGYPDDVFIR

-679 LSPHVQVYAMEVNG
+679 LSPRVQVYAMEVNG

-703 KQFGLHNVRCIRTKA
+703 NQFGLHNVRCIRTKA

-751 NHMRIVV
+751 THMRIVV

-795 SYHML
+795 GYHML

-811 TFAETSSY
+811 TFAETSS

>member
-16 LAQELAKERIYC
+16 LAQELARERIYC

-53 GRMTAEQMRR
+53 GRMTAEQMRLKCENER
-63 KYESE
+63 
-68 QYLAVVDATH
+68 YLAVVDATH
-78 PFATEVSVNIRESLR
+78 PFATEVSVNIRESLK

-106 LPEEEGER
+106 IPGEEGER
-114 QAGEQQAGGQRA
+114 QAGE
-126 GGQQAEERQ
+126 RQ
-135 VGERQ
+135 T
-140 AGGRQAGEQQA
+140 GEQ
-151 GGRQAEEQNYM
+151 QAEEQNYM
-162 ARKYFQNTTA
+162 ARKYFQNTAA

-177 KKTEGTIFLTTG
+177 KKTEGKIFLTTG
-189 SKELSVFCRE
+189 SKELSAFCRE

-225 EGRQIIAVQGP
+225 EGRQIIAMQGP

-294 GEVLMQ
+294 DEVLEQ
-300 LRRLESMTD
+300 LRRLESVTD

-317 GQDLVDLYD
+317 GQDLFDLYD

-347 NKEQEKKKQEK
+347 
-358 KQEEKKQEQHRN
+358 KKQEQQRN

-415 QSVKTY
+415 QNVKTY

-430 PVIENIQENSA
+430 PLIENIQENSA

-483 MLSAR
+483 VLSAR

-516 AKREKKT
+516 AKHEKKT
-523 FFLTSGVADVQEIGN
+523 FFLTSGMADVEEIGN

-561 YPQEWIRCL
+561 YPQEWVRCL
-570 TVDELCKLMSR
+570 TIDELCKLMNR
-581 DHNDGGQDSLQNSLQ
+581 DHNDGWQDSLQNSLQ
-596 EEPQDK
+596 ED

-609 GLYVGMLLNE
+609 GLYAGMLINE
-619 HPKKHRLT
+619 QPKKHRLT
-627 PGYPDDIFIR
+627 PGYPDDVFIR

-679 LSPHVQVYAMEVNG
+679 LSPRVQVYAMEVNG

-795 SYHML
+795 GYHML

-811 TFAETSSY
+811 TFAETSS

>member
-8 AGTTEGRE
+8 AGTTEGRK

-43 KISPYICILQ
+43 KISPYIGILQ

-63 KYESE
+63 KCENE
-68 QYLAVVDATH
+68 QYLAIVDATH

-106 LPEEEGER
+106 IPGEAGER
-114 QAGEQQAGGQRA
+114 QAGEQQAGEQ
-126 GGQQAEERQ
+126 
-135 VGERQ
+135 
-140 AGGRQAGEQQA
+140 QAGEQ
-151 GGRQAEEQNYM
+151 NYV
-162 ARKYFQNTTA
+162 ARKYFQNTAA

-177 KKTEGTIFLTTG
+177 KKTEGKIFLTTG

-217 QECVRNGL
+217 RECVRNGL
-225 EGRQIIAVQGP
+225 EGRQIIAMQGP

-294 GEVLMQ
+294 DEVLMQ
-300 LRRLESMTD
+300 LRRLEGMTD

-347 NKEQEKKKQEK
+347 NKEQEKKQELL
-358 KQEEKKQEQHRN
+358 RN

-415 QSVKTY
+415 QNVKTY

-561 YPQEWIRCL
+561 YPQEWIKCL
-570 TVDELCKLMSR
+570 TVDELCKLLSR

-596 EEPQDK
+596 EEPQDQ

-627 PGYPDDIFIR
+627 PGYPDDMFIR

-724 LPVATHAFI
+724 LPMATHAFI

-811 TFAETSSY
+811 TFTETSSY

>member
-16 LAQELAKERIYC
+16 LAQELARERIYC

-53 GRMTAEQMRR
+53 GRMTAEQMRL
-63 KYESE
+63 KCENE

-78 PFATEVSVNIRESLR
+78 PFATEVSVNIRESLK

-106 LPEEEGER
+106 IPGEEGERQAGER
-114 QAGEQQAGGQRA
+114 QAGEQQAG
-126 GGQQAEERQ
+126 ERQ
-135 VGERQ
+135 T
-140 AGGRQAGEQQA
+140 GEQ
-151 GGRQAEEQNYM
+151 QAEEQNYM
-162 ARKYFQNTTA
+162 ARKYFQNTAA

-177 KKTEGTIFLTTG
+177 KKTEGKIFLTTG
-189 SKELSVFCRE
+189 SKELSAFCRE

-225 EGRQIIAVQGP
+225 EGRQIIAMQGP

-283 RPDEKTPVMDM
+283 RPDEKTPVMDID
-294 GEVLMQ
+294 EVLEQ
-300 LRRLESMTD
+300 LRRLESVTD

-317 GQDLVDLYD
+317 GQNLFDLYD

-333 YQKVHECQENKEQE
+333 YQKVHECQENKE
-347 NKEQEKKKQEK
+347 K
-358 KQEEKKQEQHRN
+358 EKKQEQQRN

-382 EALLTEEVRNRIA
+382 EALLTEDVRNRIA

-415 QSVKTY
+415 QNVKAY

-430 PVIENIQENSA
+430 PLIENIQENSA

-483 MLSAR
+483 VLSAR

-516 AKREKKT
+516 AKHEKKT
-523 FFLTSGVADVQEIGN
+523 FFLTSGMADVEEIGN

-561 YPQEWIRCL
+561 YPQEWVRCL
-570 TVDELCKLMSR
+570 TVDELCKLMNR
-581 DHNDGGQDSLQNSLQ
+581 DHNDGWQDSLQNSLQ
-596 EEPQDK
+596 EDPQDQ

-609 GLYVGMLLNE
+609 GLYAGMLINE
-619 HPKKHRLT
+619 QPKKHRLT
-627 PGYPDDIFIR
+627 PGYPDDVFIR

-679 LSPHVQVYAMEVNG
+679 LSPRVQVYAMEVNG

-703 KQFGLHNVRCIRTKA
+703 KQFDLHNVRCIRTKA

-780 EEILQLSVTKTKQLG
+780 DEILQLSVTKTKQLG
-795 SYHML
+795 GYHML

-811 TFAETSSY
+811 TFVETLS

>member
-106 LPEEEGER
+106 IPGE
-114 QAGEQQAGGQRA
+114 A
-126 GGQQAEERQ
+126 
-135 VGERQ
+135 GERQ
-140 AGGRQAGEQQA
+140 AGGRQAGE
-151 GGRQAEEQNYM
+151 RQAEERQAGERQAGEQQAGEQNYM
-162 ARKYFQNTTA
+162 VRKYFQNTAA

-177 KKTEGTIFLTTG
+177 KKTEGKIFLTTG

-217 QECVRNGL
+217 RECVRNGL
-225 EGRQIIAVQGP
+225 EGRQIIAMQGP

-294 GEVLMQ
+294 NEVLMQ
-300 LRRLESMTD
+300 IRRLEGMTD
-309 PSRKKTQE
+309 PARKKTQE

-333 YQKVHECQENKEQE
+333 YQKVHECQENKEQG
-347 NKEQEKKKQEK
+347 NKEQEKKQ
-358 KQEEKKQEQHRN
+358 QEKKQEQHRN

-395 EADYVFGAK
+395 EADYMFGAK

-415 QSVKTY
+415 QNVKTY

-430 PVIENIQENSA
+430 PVIENIQEDSA

-523 FFLTSGVADVQEIGN
+523 FFLTSGVADVEEIGN

-570 TVDELCKLMSR
+570 TVDELCKLLSR

-602 LQDKPEE
+602 LQDKLQDKPEE
-609 GLYVGMLLNE
+609 GLYVGMILNE

-627 PGYPDDIFIR
+627 PGYPDDMFIR

-703 KQFGLHNVRCIRTKA
+703 KQFGLHNVRYIKTKA

-724 LPVATHAFI
+724 LPMATHAFI

-780 EEILQLSVTKTKQLG
+780 EEILQLSVTKMKQLG

>member
-16 LAQELAKERIYC
+16 LAQELARERIYC

-53 GRMTAEQMRR
+53 GRMTAKQMRL
-63 KYESE
+63 KCENE

-78 PFATEVSVNIRESLR
+78 PFATEVSVNIRESLK

-106 LPEEEGER
+106 IPGEEGER
-114 QAGEQQAGGQRA
+114 QAGE
-126 GGQQAEERQ
+126 RQ
-135 VGERQ
+135 TGERQ
-140 AGGRQAGEQQA
+140 AGERQAGEQ
-151 GGRQAEEQNYM
+151 QAEEQNYM
-162 ARKYFQNTTA
+162 ARKYFQNTAA

-177 KKTEGTIFLTTG
+177 KKTEGKIFLTTG
-189 SKELSVFCRE
+189 SKELSAFCRE

-225 EGRQIIAVQGP
+225 EGRQIIAMQGP

-294 GEVLMQ
+294 DEVLEQ
-300 LRRLESMTD
+300 LRRLESVTD
-309 PSRKKTQE
+309 SSCKKMQE
-317 GQDLVDLYD
+317 GQDLFDLYD

-347 NKEQEKKKQEK
+347 
-358 KQEEKKQEQHRN
+358 KKQEQQRN

-415 QSVKTY
+415 QDAKTY
-421 NCYLSKDII
+421 NYYLSKDII

-516 AKREKKT
+516 AKHEKKT
-523 FFLTSGVADVQEIGN
+523 FFLTSGVADVEEIGN

-561 YPQEWIRCL
+561 YPQEWVRCL
-570 TVDELCKLMSR
+570 TVDELCKLMNR
-581 DHNDGGQDSLQNSLQ
+581 DHNDGWQDSLQNSLQ
-596 EEPQDK
+596 EDPQDQLQDQ

-609 GLYVGMLLNE
+609 GLYAGMLINE
-619 HPKKHRLT
+619 QPKKHRLT
-627 PGYPDDIFIR
+627 PGYPDDVFIR

-679 LSPHVQVYAMEVNG
+679 LSPRVQVYAMEVNG

-703 KQFGLHNVRCIRTKA
+703 KQFGLHNVKCIKTKA

-795 SYHML
+795 GYHML

-811 TFAETSSY
+811 TFVETLS

>member
-16 LAQELAKERIYC
+16 LAQELARERIYC

-53 GRMTAEQMRR
+53 GRMTAEQMRL
-63 KYESE
+63 KCENE

-106 LPEEEGER
+106 ILGEAGER
-114 QAGEQQAGGQRA
+114 QAGEQQAGEQRT
-126 GGQQAEERQ
+126 G
-135 VGERQ
+135 
-140 AGGRQAGEQQA
+140 
-151 GGRQAEEQNYM
+151 EQNYV
-162 ARKYFQNTTA
+162 ARKYFQNTAA

-177 KKTEGTIFLTTG
+177 KKTEGKIFLTTG

-217 QECVRNGL
+217 RECVRNGL
-225 EGRQIIAVQGP
+225 EGRQIIAMQGP

-294 GEVLMQ
+294 DEVLEQ
-300 LRRLESMTD
+300 LRRLESVTD

-317 GQDLVDLYD
+317 GQNLVDLYD

-347 NKEQEKKKQEK
+347 NKEQENKEQENKEQEK
-358 KQEEKKQEQHRN
+358 KQQEKKQQEKKQVEKKQEQQRN

-415 QSVKTY
+415 QNVKTY

-430 PVIENIQENSA
+430 PLIENIQENSA
-441 KIVILFSG
+441 KIIILFSG

-483 MLSAR
+483 VLSAR

-516 AKREKKT
+516 AKHEKKT
-523 FFLTSGVADVQEIGN
+523 FFLTSGVADVEEIGN

-561 YPQEWIRCL
+561 YPQEWVRCL
-570 TVDELCKLMSR
+570 TVDELCKLMNR
-581 DHNDGGQDSLQNSLQ
+581 DHNDGWQDSLQNSLQ
-596 EEPQDK
+596 EEPQDKLQDK

-679 LSPHVQVYAMEVNG
+679 LSPRVQVYAMEING

-795 SYHML
+795 GYHML

-811 TFAETSSY
+811 IFSETSS

>member
-16 LAQELAKERIYC
+16 LAQELARERIYC

-53 GRMTAEQMRR
+53 GRMTAEQMRL
-63 KYESE
+63 KCENE

-78 PFATEVSVNIRESLR
+78 PFATEVSVNIRESLM

-106 LPEEEGER
+106 IPGEEGER
-114 QAGEQQAGGQRA
+114 QAGE
-126 GGQQAEERQ
+126 
-135 VGERQ
+135 
-140 AGGRQAGEQQA
+140 RQAGEQ
-151 GGRQAEEQNYM
+151 QAEEQNYM
-162 ARKYFQNTTA
+162 ARKYFQNTAA

-189 SKELSVFCRE
+189 SKELSAFCRE

-210 LPGMESL
+210 LPRMESL

-225 EGRQIIAVQGP
+225 EGRQIIAMQGP

-283 RPDEKTPVMDM
+283 RPDEKTPVTDMD
-294 GEVLMQ
+294 EVLEQ
-300 LRRLESMTD
+300 LRRLESVTD

-317 GQDLVDLYD
+317 GQDLFDLYN

-347 NKEQEKKKQEK
+347 
-358 KQEEKKQEQHRN
+358 KKQEQQRN

-404 RMVESIKKLCK
+404 RMVQSIKKLCK
-415 QSVKTY
+415 QNAKTY

-430 PVIENIQENSA
+430 PLIENIHENSA

-483 MLSAR
+483 VLSAR

-516 AKREKKT
+516 AKHEKKT
-523 FFLTSGVADVQEIGN
+523 FFLTSGMADVEEIGN

-561 YPQEWIRCL
+561 YPQEWVRCL
-570 TVDELCKLMSR
+570 TVDELCKLMNR
-581 DHNDGGQDSLQNSLQ
+581 DHNDGWQDGLQNSLQ
-596 EEPQDK
+596 ENPQDQLQDQ

-609 GLYVGMLLNE
+609 GLYAGMLINE
-619 HPKKHRLT
+619 QPKKHRLT
-627 PGYPDDIFIR
+627 PGYPDDMFIR

-679 LSPHVQVYAMEVNG
+679 LSPRVQVYAMEVNG

-795 SYHML
+795 GYHML

-811 TFAETSSY
+811 TFAEASS

>member
-16 LAQELAKERIYC
+16 LAQELARERIYC

-53 GRMTAEQMRR
+53 GRMTAEQMRL
-63 KYESE
+63 KCENE

-78 PFATEVSVNIRESLR
+78 PFATEVSVNIRESLK

-106 LPEEEGER
+106 IPGEEGER
-114 QAGEQQAGGQRA
+114 QAGE
-126 GGQQAEERQ
+126 
-135 VGERQ
+135 
-140 AGGRQAGEQQA
+140 RQAGERQTGERQT
-151 GGRQAEEQNYM
+151 GEQQAEEQNYM
-162 ARKYFQNTTA
+162 ARKYFQNTAA

-177 KKTEGTIFLTTG
+177 KKTEGKIFLTTG
-189 SKELSVFCRE
+189 SKELSAFCRE

-225 EGRQIIAVQGP
+225 EGRQIIAMQGP

-294 GEVLMQ
+294 DEVLEQ
-300 LRRLESMTD
+300 LRRLESVTD
-309 PSRKKTQE
+309 PSHKKTQE
-317 GQDLVDLYD
+317 GQDLFDLYD

-347 NKEQEKKKQEK
+347 
-358 KQEEKKQEQHRN
+358 KKQEQQRN

-415 QSVKTY
+415 QNVKTY

-430 PVIENIQENSA
+430 PLIENIHENSA

-483 MLSAR
+483 VLSAR
-488 TGISWQDAKILST
+488 TGISWQDA
-501 HGVEPALWKSRLLDA
+501 
-516 AKREKKT
+516 
-523 FFLTSGVADVQEIGN
+523 
-538 LLSSEFAKEEW
+538 
-549 KNLKIYLGYQLS
+549 
-561 YPQEWIRCL
+561 
-570 TVDELCKLMSR
+570 
-581 DHNDGGQDSLQNSLQ
+581 
-596 EEPQDK
+596 
-602 LQDKPEE
+602 
-609 GLYVGMLLNE
+609 
-619 HPKKHRLT
+619 
-627 PGYPDDIFIR
+627 
-637 GQVPMTKE
+637 
-645 EVRSVSICKLHL
+645 
-657 TEDAVVY
+657 
-664 DIGSGTGSVSVEIAA
+664 
-679 LSPHVQVYAMEVNG
+679 
-693 EAVSLLEENC
+693 
-703 KQFGLHNVRCIRTKA
+703 
-718 PDGLED
+718 
-724 LPVATHAFI
+724 
-733 GGSKGNLREILW
+733 
-745 TLYRKN
+745 
-751 NHMRIVV
+751 
-758 NAVSMETIC
+758 
-767 QMQELLKELPVEQ
+767 
-780 EEILQLSVTKTKQLG
+780 
-795 SYHML
+795 
-800 QAANP
+800 
-805 VYIYAF
+805 
-811 TFAETSSY
+811 